1 MAQLIVP
8 KGNKHMSVRIN
19 IYHPGALDKPY
30 SSKYHT
36 GITNPFKCL
45 KCQHLRKKMNEAAST
60 FPDGLSKVLWMRKQI
75 T

>member
-1 MAQLIVP
+1 MTQLIVP
-8 KGNKHMSVRIN
+8 MGIKHMSVYVN
-19 IYHPGALDKPY
+19 IYHPGTLDKPY

-36 GITNPFKCL
+36 DITISFKCL

-60 FPDGLSKVLWMRKQI
+60 FLDRLSKVLWMREQI